1 MDMEILLGSQKHDP
15 DLRLLLSEPLK
26 VETLLREVEEPWVDW
41 LDFSTAVLDDGH
53 FISEV
58 FAPCEGCVLWKL
70 RTKDGVQAHV
80 FVGLN
85 IERGVIQVD
94 YRLEEPENATLW
106 RIFQAYL
113 DSKLATF
120 GIDLSAAESIE
131 EYRDLL
137 TKRLEDRS

>member
-1 MDMEILLGSQKHDP
+1 MDMEILLGSRKHDP

-41 LDFSTAVLDDGH
+41 LDFSTAVLDDA
-53 FISEV
+53 SEV
-58 FAPCEGCVLWKL
+58 FAPCERCVLWKL

-80 FVGLN
+80 FVGLD

-106 RIFQAYL
+106 RIFEPYL

-137 TKRLEDRS
+137 TKRLEGRS